1 MKILSVLLFLFTTQ
15 VFAAS
20 ISMKTLSELKTLDGK
35 SYESNS
41 GQDLK
46 LLYFWATWC
55 PDCKEK
61 MRGQLKEV
69 AANGQFNF
77 LFINTEKDLD
87 LIKNFV
93 QKEQVKFDVYT
104 DFDKTIRK
112 SLKVFSVPQWVLLKK
127 SGDHFEVLGNEAGF
141 DYEKVKS
148 LVAQNLKGIPN

>member
-1 MKILSVLLFLFTTQ
+1 MKILMVLILFFTTE

-20 ISMKTLSELKTLDGK
+20 ISMKALSELKTLDGK

-41 GQDLK
+41 GKDLK

-69 AANGQFNF
+69 AANEQFNF

-93 QKEQVKFDVYT
+93 EKEQVKFDVFT
-104 DFDKTIRK
+104 DFDKSIRK
-112 SLKVFSVPQWVLLKK
+112 TLKVFSVPQWVLLKR

-148 LVAQNLKGIPN
+148 LINMPDHAI